1 MRENQT
7 VFANFLCKFGEKDM
21 ADYLEEVVLPA
32 FTDDTLIRKYGDTT
46 MHFEEVQLLMEDATP
61 VVAGKFIYNMVLRRT
76 HVYEQGV
83 GQVKAPGKLSSA
95 PSAFF
100 VLSLDNHRL
109 IYFGETP
116 SAPDIGRFHSTVQKF
131 LDIKYEAFIKTERRR
146 LRETGEK
153 IKKADVYDLIPKPEL
168 KLVPLSGKDSVRDFI
183 ARYSKLQSV
192 KIVVLRRNKDIDP
205 AKTMDELDELAQLTG
220 APNAKLSISNSI
232 GLDTDGVAELVEDVS
247 ASGNQ
252 VVKLDGVDLDG
263 AKLAGSNDDF
273 SLKPIFD
280 HVPSGTTPRAH
291 FLWGKLKEF
300 LIAGKLKAP
309 EGDAQARAKAT
320 KLVQGQ

>member
-21 ADYLEEVVLPA
+21 ADYLEEVVLPV
-32 FTDDTLIRKYGDTT
+32 FTDAKLMRKYGDTT
-46 MHFEEVQLLMEDATP
+46 MHFEEVRLLMDEATP

-76 HVYEQGV
+76 HVYQQGV

-100 VLSLDNHRL
+100 VLSLGNHRL

-116 SAPDIGRFHSTVQKF
+116 SAPDIARFHSTVQKF
-131 LDIKYEAFIKTERRR
+131 LDIKYEAFIRTERRR
-146 LRETGEK
+146 LRENGEK
-153 IKKADVYDLIPKPEL
+153 IKKAGVYNRHPNPEL
-168 KLVPLSGKDSVRDFI
+168 KIVPLSGNDSVRDFI

-220 APNAKLSISNSI
+220 APNAKLAISNSV
-232 GLDTDGVAELVEDVS
+232 GLDANGVAELVEDIS
-247 ASGNQ
+247 AYGNQ
-252 VVKLDGVDLDG
+252 VVKLEGMDLNG
-263 AKLAGSNDDF
+263 AKLIGSNDDF

-280 HVPSGTTPRAH
+280 HVPAGTKPRAH
-291 FLWGKLKEF
+291 FLLGKLKE
-300 LIAGKLKAP
+300 LLRC
-309 EGDAQARAKAT
+309 RAACKKDPLSGVIGA
-320 KLVQGQ
+320 